1 MSLLTLLGGIPLLG
15 ALVLDDLHVL
25 EGRALATQ
33 EALQR
38 PRRRPGLV
46 VGRREFRAAPQ
57 LHAVGLGRTHTVDE
71 YYDAIHIEEGP
82 KMVFL
87 TACALAGA
95 EGMKALLPKLP
106 AA

>member
-1 MSLLTLLGGIPLLG
+1 MY
-15 ALVLDDLHVL
+15 
-25 EGRALATQ
+25 
-33 EALQR
+33 
-38 PRRRPGLV
+38 
-46 VGRREFRAAPQ
+46 
-57 LHAVGLGRTHTVDE
+57 RTHTVDE

-87 TACALAGA
+87 TACALTGA